1 MSIALKGANLIDGRG
16 GKPLEEVIIL
26 IEGDKINSILPES
39 QIDLDPNVEIIEVRG
54 KTVMPGLIDAHVHL
68 EIPAVSDRLTYLI
81 KTPPALVAFYAA
93 HNARITLE
101 AGFTTLRDA
110 GGPAVLVSL
119 RDAIKLGLVSGPRL
133 LTSGVISMTAGHGD
147 AAMGKAHWPASLQ
160 ATADGVD
167 EVRKRVREHVR
178 TGFDWIK
185 IFTSG
190 GVLSEG
196 DESWWRN
203 YTLEEINAIT
213 DEAHALGKRVAA
225 HAHGTEGIKNAIKGG
240 VDTIEHG
247 IYLDE
252 EVLEMMLEKQL
263 FLVATMTIGRAFLN
277 RAGEAGLPDLAI
289 RKGHMV
295 MEVVMENMAKAYAA
309 GVRIALGTDCSGNL
323 ARAGENA
330 MELELMTEIGMSP
343 MEAIVAATK
352 NAAEAI
358 GLGDTIGTLELGK
371 KADLIVVD
379 GDPLKDIQ
387 ILQDKE
393 KILMVI
399 KEGRILVDRR
409 GDNKALQESRRE
421 FLSQ

>member
-1 MSIALKGANLIDGRG
+1 MTIALKGANLIDGRG
-16 GKPLEEVIIL
+16 GEPLEEVAIM
-26 IEGDKINSILPES
+26 IEGDEIISILPES
-39 QIDLDPNVEIIEVRG
+39 QIELGRDVELIEARG
-54 KTVMPGLIDAHVHL
+54 KTVMPGLIDTHVHL
-68 EIPAVSDRLTYLI
+68 EMPAGSDRLTYLI
-81 KTPPALVAFYAA
+81 KTAPALVAFYAA
-93 HNARITLE
+93 QNARITLE

-110 GGPAVLVSL
+110 GGPTELVSL
-119 RDAIKLGLVSGPRL
+119 RTAIELGLVTGPRL
-133 LTSGVISMTAGHGD
+133 QTSGMISMTGGHGD
-147 AAMGKAHWPASLQ
+147 QAMGKAYWPARLR

-203 YTLEEINAIT
+203 YTLEEITAIT

-252 EVLEMMLEKQL
+252 EAVEMMVQEQL
-263 FLVATMTIGRAFLN
+263 FLVPTMTIGRAFLE
-277 RAGEAGLPDLAI
+277 RAGERGLQDFAL
-289 RKGHMV
+289 RKGRMV
-295 MEVVMENMAKAYAA
+295 VDVVMDNMAKAYAA
-309 GVRIALGTDCSGNL
+309 GVRMALGTDCDGNL
-323 ARAGENA
+323 ARPGENA

-352 NAAEAI
+352 NAAEAL
-358 GLGDTIGTLELGK
+358 GLGDAVGTVEHGK
-371 KADLIVVD
+371 KADLILVD
-379 GDPLKDIQ
+379 GDPLEDIR
-387 ILQDKE
+387 ILQEKE
-393 KILMVI
+393 KILLVM
-399 KEGRILVDRR
+399 KGGQILVDRR
-409 GDNKALQESRRE
+409 RNKQAL
-421 FLSQ
+421 